1 MATRVLSKREAA
13 DRLGISTRTLDRL
26 MSDGRGPSVI
36 EISPRR
42 LGFLETDLDAFIASR
57 RRPAPGIGAPA

>member
-1 MATRVLSKREAA
+1 MGPKVLSKREAA

-36 EISPRR
+36 ELSPRR
-42 LGFLETDLDAFIASR
+42 LGFLEADLDAFIARR
-57 RRPAPGIGAPA
+57 RRPAPGAPA